1 MTKLDIDAVHAFVL
15 VADLQ
20 SFTRAGEAMDSTQSA
35 VSLKIRRLEQ
45 GLGRRLLERTP
56 RRVRL
61 SADGEAF
68 LGSARALVDAH
79 RRAVDAFDAPRRRLV
94 IGISHHLVGAE
105 LPLLL
110 RRMKESER
118 GVVVE
123 MRVSTS
129 RAVFEDFERGAVD
142 VAVVLRHD
150 HRRLDGEVM
159 FTEPFGWMAAPDFLH
174 RSGTALPL
182 ATQAEPCS
190 VRRMAV
196 AALDAAGLAWT
207 EAFVGGGMLTIAAAA
222 AAGLGVA
229 ALARRVAPPG
239 LVDVGPRLGL
249 PALPSREVVMLSS
262 VSDAQARG
270 TLRALAAALRGTV
283 EPRRVGMPVA

>member
-15 VADLQ
+15 VADLH

-35 VSLKIRRLEQ
+35 VSLKIRRLEE

-79 RRAVDAFDAPRRRLV
+79 RQAVHAFAEPRRRLV

-105 LPLLL
+105 LAQIL
-110 RRMKESER
+110 RRIQEAER

-129 RAVFEDFERGAVD
+129 RDVFEAFERGAVD
-142 VAVVLRHD
+142 VAVVIRND
-150 HRRLDGEVM
+150 NRRLDGEVI
-159 FTEPFGWMAAPDFLH
+159 FEVPFCWMAAPDFVH
-174 RSGTALPL
+174 HSGEPIPL
-182 ATQAEPCS
+182 AMQGETCV

-196 AALDAAGLAWT
+196 GALDAAGMAWR

-229 ALARRVAPPG
+229 ALARRVAPAD
-239 LVDVGPRLGL
+239 LVDVGRRFGL
-249 PALPSREVVMLSS
+249 PVLPAREAVLLTS
-262 VSDAQARG
+262 VTDTQARG
-270 TLRALAAALRGTV
+270 ALRALSAALNGT
-283 EPRRVGMPVA
+283 AI